1 MFPARTP
8 PACWFKPLRVAI
20 LLLPLGVHVQD
31 GSPRDL
37 AAARAAAHVGGAGRD
52 EENEEEDVDPA
63 EDRVEGH
70 VREGRDDRADDTA
83 DEGDD
88 GEHED
93 EDPEAALDCTAAA
106 IGIVVPHAKFAF
118 VVPVRTRPRG
128 LRCECSRDTKPSRE
142 LRCEGKPRTL
152 RLC

>member
-1 MFPARTP
+1 M
-8 PACWFKPLRVAI
+8 
-20 LLLPLGVHVQD
+20 
-31 GSPRDL
+31 
-37 AAARAAAHVGGAGRD
+37 
-52 EENEEEDVDPA
+52 DPA

-93 EDPEAALDCTAAA
+93 EDPEAALDCTATA
-106 IGIVVPHAKFAF
+106 IGFVVPHAKFAF
-118 VVPVRTRPRG
+118 VVPVRTRPR
-128 LRCECSRDTKPSRE
+128 E

>member
-1 MFPARTP
+1 M
-8 PACWFKPLRVAI
+8 
-20 LLLPLGVHVQD
+20 
-31 GSPRDL
+31 
-37 AAARAAAHVGGAGRD
+37 
-52 EENEEEDVDPA
+52 DPA

-93 EDPEAALDCTAAA
+93 EDPEAALDGTAAA

-118 VVPVRTRPRG
+118 VVCRYAT
-128 LRCECSRDTKPSRE
+128 SRE
-142 LRCEGKPRTL
+142 LRCEGKPRTSGRTL

>member
-1 MFPARTP
+1 M
-8 PACWFKPLRVAI
+8 
-20 LLLPLGVHVQD
+20 
-31 GSPRDL
+31 
-37 AAARAAAHVGGAGRD
+37 
-52 EENEEEDVDPA
+52 DPA
-63 EDRVEGH
+63 EGRVEGH

-93 EDPEAALDCTAAA
+93 EDPEAALDGTAAA

-118 VVPVRTRPRG
+118 VACRYT
-128 LRCECSRDTKPSRE
+128 TSRE
-142 LRCEGKPRTL
+142 LRCKGKPRTL